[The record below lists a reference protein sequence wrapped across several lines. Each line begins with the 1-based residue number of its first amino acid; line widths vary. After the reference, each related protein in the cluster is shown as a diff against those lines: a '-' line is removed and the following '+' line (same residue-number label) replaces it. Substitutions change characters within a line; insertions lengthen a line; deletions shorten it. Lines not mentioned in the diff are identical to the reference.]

1 MIRISLILR
10 MIDSSRGVVLK
21 SKIALCRYWI
31 RTKQLLT
38 RGGKFKDISN
48 GYLEKGNDFMR
59 LQDYAEAMHWYRKAA
74 EQGNAIAQFNLGVMY
89 SNGEGVRQDQT
100 EAAKWYRLAAAQ
112 GNVSALCNLGVMYD
126 GMDVGQDQTEAAK
139 WYRLAAEQGNATA
152 QFNLGLKYE
161 LGEGIPKNYTESV
174 KWYRLAAE
182 QGNAQAQYNL
192 GVMYENGEGVN

>member
-1 MIRISLILR
+1 MIDEMIRISL
-10 MIDSSRGVVLK
+10 IDSSRGVVLK
-21 SKIALCRYWI
+21 CKIALCRYWI

-38 RGGKFKDISN
+38 GGKFKDISN

-89 SNGEGVRQDQT
+89 SNGKGVKQDQT

-126 GMDVGQDQTEAAK
+126 GTDVGGQFRSSPRNCWAISIIAK
-139 WYRLAAEQGNATA
+139 KLLYALRAMWLQERDYVVSANE
-152 QFNLGLKYE
+152 
-161 LGEGIPKNYTESV
+161 
-174 KWYRLAAE
+174 
-182 QGNAQAQYNL
+182 
-192 GVMYENGEGVN
+192 

>member
-38 RGGKFKDISN
+38 GGKFKDISN

-74 EQGNAIAQFNLGVMY
+74 EQG
-89 SNGEGVRQDQT
+89 
-100 EAAKWYRLAAAQ
+100 
-112 GNVSALCNLGVMYD
+112 
-126 GMDVGQDQTEAAK
+126 
-139 WYRLAAEQGNATA
+139 
-152 QFNLGLKYE
+152 YE
-161 LGEGIPKNYTESV
+161 LAIEALK
-174 KWYRLAAE
+174 RC
-182 QGNAQAQYNL
+182 
-192 GVMYENGEGVN
+192 